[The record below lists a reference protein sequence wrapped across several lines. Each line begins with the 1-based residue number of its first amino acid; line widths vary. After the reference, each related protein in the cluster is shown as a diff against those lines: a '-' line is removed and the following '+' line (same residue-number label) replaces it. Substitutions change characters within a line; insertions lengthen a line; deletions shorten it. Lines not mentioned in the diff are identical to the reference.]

1 MHKICTKYARYM
13 QKICSICQKICKKI
27 CRGPDQYAAVQ
38 QHIQYAKYAHMQ
50 KLRKKYAKYVFGIIR
65 RDPETLLVLPTNT
78 RIPAGSSRAGH
89 GPKGHASSVCWGR
102 VRAQSRMTSQSV
114 HSHRCSPFSRILF
127 KGEQTNKHSSS
138 ELWSLAALHTDPTW
152 ISPIFG

>member
-1 MHKICTKYARYM
+1 MQMNLHNMHKVCTKYAQNM
-13 QKICSICQKICKKI
+13 PDICKKYAQYAKKICKKI

-89 GPKGHASSVCWGR
+89 GPKGHASSVC
-102 VRAQSRMTSQSV
+102 
-114 HSHRCSPFSRILF
+114 
-127 KGEQTNKHSSS
+127 
-138 ELWSLAALHTDPTW
+138 
-152 ISPIFG
+152 